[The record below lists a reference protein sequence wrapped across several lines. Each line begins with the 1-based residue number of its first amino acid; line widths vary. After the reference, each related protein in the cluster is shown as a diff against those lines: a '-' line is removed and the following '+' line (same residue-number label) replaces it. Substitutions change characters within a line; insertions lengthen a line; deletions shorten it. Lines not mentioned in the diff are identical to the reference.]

1 LNIRHGNGASTVV
14 RARESL
20 VHGEGKQLIIL
31 VQIKGKRERRM
42 RNPEKVLNTLCLHS
56 KVSDYKYERLYR
68 ILFNE
73 EMFFVAYQ
81 RIYDKQGNMTPGT
94 DGQTIDQMSIQR
106 IECLIESLRNETYQP
121 HPARR
126 VYIPKKNGKS
136 RPLGIPSFE
145 DKLVQEVTRM
155 VLEAIYEGHF
165 ESTSHGFRPYKS
177 CHTALTHIQ
186 RQFTGTRWFIEGDI
200 KGFFD
205 NIDHNILISILQERI
220 SDERFLRL
228 IRKFLNAGYIENWK
242 YNRTYSGT
250 PQGGIISPILANIY
264 LDKFD
269 KYIREY
275 TEKFNVGVKRQRN
288 AAYFRVN
295 TRAVNHRKLL
305 KSETDPCVKAE
316 LAEKVRNLQLE
327 LRSIPCSHE
336 MDENYRRMKY
346 VRYADDFLI
355 GVIGSKA
362 DCEKIKVEI
371 AQYMN
376 DALKLELSAE
386 KTLITHAQKTAKFLG
401 YEISVR
407 KSSAMKRNRKGVL
420 QRDFNGRAML
430 LLPMETVKKKLKEY
444 DAISLEQA
452 NGCEV
457 WKPQSRSYLTAKKPQ
472 DILAQYN
479 WEIRGFYNYYRIA
492 NNVSATCSKFGYIME
507 YSMYMTLAQ
516 KLRSSISKIM
526 KRFYKDK
533 QFIIPYT
540 DDKGRRQYRI
550 FYDGGFK
557 RQNGIADIG
566 CDTQPFTVL
575 LPYPTLVERLK
586 ANYCEMCGAEGTTV
600 MHQVRTLKALSK
612 ENEWSRIMLKRNR
625 KTLAVC
631 ETCNAKIREHGK

>member
-1 LNIRHGNGASTVV
+1 
-14 RARESL
+14 
-20 VHGEGKQLIIL
+20 
-31 VQIKGKRERRM
+31 M

-56 KVSDYKYERLYR
+56 KVSGYKYERLYR
-68 ILFNE
+68 NLFNE

-81 RIYDKQGNMTPGT
+81 RIYAKQGNMTPGT
-94 DGQTIDQMSIQR
+94 DGLTIDQMSTQR
-106 IECLIESLRNETYQP
+106 IDDLIESLKNETYKP

-126 VYIPKKNGKS
+126 VYIPKKDGKS

-155 VLEAIYEGHF
+155 ILEAIYEGHF

-205 NIDHNILISILQERI
+205 NINHNVLINILRERI

-228 IRKFLNAGYIENWK
+228 IRKFLNAGYIEQWK
-242 YNRTYSGT
+242 YNHTYSGT

-275 TEKFNVGVKRQRN
+275 TEKFNGGEQRQRN
-288 AAYFRVN
+288 AAYFQMN
-295 TRAVNHRKLL
+295 TQAVNLRKKL
-305 KSETDPCVKAE
+305 KSETNICVKAE
-316 LAEKVRNLQLE
+316 LAEKVKSLQLE
-327 LRSIPCSHE
+327 LRKTPCSLD

-355 GVIGSKA
+355 GIIGSKA
-362 DCEKIKVEI
+362 DCEKIKAEI
-371 AQYMN
+371 AHYMN
-376 DALKLELSAE
+376 DILKLELSAE
-386 KTLITHAQKTAKFLG
+386 KTLITHAQETAKFLG

-407 KSSAMKRNRKGVL
+407 KSSAMKRNRKGIL
-420 QRDFNGRAML
+420 QRDFNGRVTL
-430 LLPMETVKKKLKEY
+430 SLPMETVKRKLTEYNAIDFEQVNGKE
-444 DAISLEQA
+444 I
-452 NGCEV
+452 
-457 WKPQSRSYLTAKKPQ
+457 WKPKSRSYLTAKKPH

-516 KLRSSISKIM
+516 KLRSSTGKIM
-526 KRFYKDK
+526 KRFYKEK
-533 QFIIPYT
+533 QFVIPYT
-540 DDKGRRQYRI
+540 DDKGRSQYRI

-557 RQNGIADIG
+557 RQNGITDTG

-575 LPYPTLVERLK
+575 VPYPTLVERLK
-586 ANYCEMCGAEGTTV
+586 TKRCEMCGAEGSTV
-600 MHQVRTLKALSK
+600 MHHVRTLKTLSA
-612 ENEWSRIMLKRNR
+612 EYEWNRVMLKRNR
-625 KTLAVC
+625 KTLTVC
-631 ETCNAKIREHGK
+631 ETCNAKIQEHDQ

>member
-1 LNIRHGNGASTVV
+1 
-14 RARESL
+14 
-20 VHGEGKQLIIL
+20 
-31 VQIKGKRERRM
+31 M

-73 EMFFVAYQ
+73 EMFYVAYQ
-81 RIYDKQGNMTPGT
+81 RIYAKQGNMTPGA

-106 IECLIESLRNETYQP
+106 IERLIESLRNETYQP
-121 HPARR
+121 QPARR
-126 VYIPKKNGKS
+126 VYIPKKNGKE
-136 RPLGIPSFE
+136 RPLGIPSIE

-165 ESTSHGFRPYKS
+165 ESTSHGFRPHKS
-177 CHTALTHIQ
+177 CHTALIHIQ

-205 NIDHNILISILQERI
+205 NIDHSILIGILQERI

-264 LDKFD
+264 LDRFD
-269 KYIREY
+269 KFIREY
-275 TEKFNVGVKRQRN
+275 TEKFNVGTKRQRN
-288 AAYFRVN
+288 AIYFQMN
-295 TRAVNHRKLL
+295 TTAVNLRKKL
-305 KSETDPCVKAE
+305 KSETDLCVKAE
-316 LAEKVRNLQLE
+316 LAEKVRSLQLE
-327 LRSIPCSHE
+327 MRSTPCSHE
-336 MDENYRRMKY
+336 IDENYRRMKY

-355 GVIGSKA
+355 GIIGSKA
-362 DCEKIKVEI
+362 DCEKIKAEI
-371 AQYMN
+371 AQYMS

-420 QRDFNGRAML
+420 QRDFNGRVML

-444 DAISLEQA
+444 DAISFEQA
-452 NGCEV
+452 KGCEV
-457 WKPQSRSYLTAKKPQ
+457 WKPKSRSYLTAKKPQ

-526 KRFYKDK
+526 KRFFKDK

-540 DDKGRRQYRI
+540 DDKGRCQYRI

-557 RQNGIADIG
+557 RQSGFTDRS

-575 LPYPTLVERLK
+575 APFPTLVERLK
-586 ANYCEMCGAEGTTV
+586 AKHCEVCGAGSLTV
-600 MHQVRTLKALSK
+600 MHHVRTLKALAT
-612 ENEWSRIMLKRNR
+612 EFEWDRIMLKRRR
-625 KTLAVC
+625 KTVTVC
-631 ETCNAKIREHGK
+631 ESCNAKIQEHGK